1 MRFRARHRT
10 LLLLLLLLTMLATG
24 DRGIAASTGSQ
35 RGTLT
40 PGGAVMLDHVAY
52 AVDEAESS
60 HGTDPRMWRAEP
72 NGPQGRMQVT
82 AAAAIDA
89 GGGDRFDEQQ
99 NRALGRS
106 YLARMY
112 RRYGSWA
119 DAIAAYNWGPGRMD
133 EWIGGGRSIEKFP
146 ASVAYYRS
154 RVLASLGGVAAA
166 SGAANIPVGFAVIRR
181 GVVHMQPRRPLAD
194 QRRRS
199 GGPDEVELLYIKIM
213 RATDPNAR

>member
-10 LLLLLLLLTMLATG
+10 LLLLLTMLATG
-24 DRGIAASTGSQ
+24 DRGIAASMGSQ
-35 RGTLT
+35 GGTLT
-40 PGGAVMLDHVAY
+40 PGGAVILDHMAY
-52 AVDEAESS
+52 AVDGAESS

-72 NGPQGRMQVT
+72 NGPQGRMQVAT
-82 AAAAIDA
+82 AAAIDA

-99 NRALGRS
+99 NRALGRA

-119 DAIAAYNWGPGRMD
+119 DAVAAYNWGPGRMD

-146 ASVAYYRS
+146 ASVAHYRS
-154 RVLASLGGVAAA
+154 RVLASLGDVTAAG
-166 SGAANIPVGFAVIRR
+166 GAANIPVGFAVIRC

-199 GGPDEVELLYIKIM
+199 GGLDEVELLYIKIM

>member
-1 MRFRARHRT
+1 
-10 LLLLLLLLTMLATG
+10 
-24 DRGIAASTGSQ
+24 
-35 RGTLT
+35 
-40 PGGAVMLDHVAY
+40 MLDHVAH
-52 AVDEAESS
+52 AVDGAESS

-72 NGPQGRMQVT
+72 NGPQGPMQVT
-82 AAAAIDA
+82 AAAAVDA

-99 NRALGRS
+99 NRALGRA

-112 RRYGSWA
+112 WRYGSWA
-119 DAIAAYNWGPGRMD
+119 DPVAAYNWGPGHMD

-146 ASVAYYRS
+146 AGVAHYRS
-154 RVLASLGGVAAA
+154 RVLAGLGRVAAA
-166 SGAANIPVGFAVIRR
+166 DGAANIPVGFAVIRR

-199 GGPDEVELLYIKIM
+199 SGPDEVELLYIKIM